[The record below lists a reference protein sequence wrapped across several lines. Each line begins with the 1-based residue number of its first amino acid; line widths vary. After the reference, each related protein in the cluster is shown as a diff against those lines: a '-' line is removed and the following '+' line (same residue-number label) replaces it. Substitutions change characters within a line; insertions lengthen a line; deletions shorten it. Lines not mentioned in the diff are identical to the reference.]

1 VNLLDRVKAVRRHAL
16 ATVLA
21 GALSVGAF
29 VAGVA
34 EVPPLMLAPIV
45 PGLMVRTLRRRG
57 RSLRESGLTLR
68 QAILA
73 RSTGRALATPAAAPT
88 PTARQL
94 GKLASP
100 DVLKMPHGAAIRR
113 AAEDRAAILAIVAGL
128 PKADRALLPDVGP
141 AVNAL
146 VERVAHLAQ
155 ALHRLDESVDPAQL
169 AELSARIAAAE
180 REGGSPDGERRLALF
195 RRQRATLEEIAERRA
210 ALLHQLESAGLAL
223 GNLRLDLVKFR
234 SAGGQAALTD
244 VSTAT
249 QEARVLSREIADMLA
264 AAAEVRSL

>member
-1 VNLLDRVKAVRRHAL
+1 MVRR
-16 ATVLA
+16 
-21 GALSVGAF
+21 
-29 VAGVA
+29 
-34 EVPPLMLAPIV
+34 
-45 PGLMVRTLRRRG
+45 LRRRA

-68 QAILA
+68 GALAA
-73 RSTGRALATPAAAPT
+73 RSAGRALAEPPAPGA

-94 GKLASP
+94 GKLAAP
-100 DVLKMPHGAAIRR
+100 DVLGMPHGTAIRR

-128 PKADRALLPDVGP
+128 PKADRALLPEVGP
-141 AVNAL
+141 AVDAL

-155 ALHRLDESVDPAQL
+155 ALHRLDESIDPRQV
-169 AELSARIAAAE
+169 AELGARIAAAE
-180 REGGSPDGERRLALF
+180 REGASPDGERRLALF
-195 RRQRATLEEIAERRA
+195 RRQRATLDELAERRA